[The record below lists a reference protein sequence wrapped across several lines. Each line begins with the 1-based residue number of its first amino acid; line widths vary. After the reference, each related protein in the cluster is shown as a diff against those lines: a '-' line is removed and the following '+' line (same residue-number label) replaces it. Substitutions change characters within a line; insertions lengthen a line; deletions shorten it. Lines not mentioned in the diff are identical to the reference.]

1 MPWFEANSTGWWF
14 WILSVLNPGNKMIIP
29 KSSTTFLFLI
39 FSGLNLWAIPSPWP
53 LPFVRSCP
61 RIEEDARRRR
71 SKNDGHLPPID
82 ASLGFARCGVG
93 ALETRCHKTVDILNI
108 SMEQMM
114 NHGHFRAMIII
125 TVVSNRNLYNYKNSH
140 MFGET
145 IKEAAQKF
153 LMYTCLYTFI
163 LIPIH
168 GFIPTRLR
176 PFAKEHAVVPIYSDS
191 GICNDLGEDFAS
203 PTKQYI
209 YACQREQAWL
219 GKRFITHY
227 NIHPSIHPSIYLSS

>member
-1 MPWFEANSTGWWF
+1 MIPHFFRAQS
-14 WILSVLNPGNKMIIP
+14 LSHTQPL
-29 KSSTTFLFLI
+29 TF
-39 FSGLNLWAIPSPWP
+39 A
-53 LPFVRSCP
+53 FVRSCP

-125 TVVSNRNLYNYKNSH
+125 TAVSNRNLYKYKNSH

-145 IKEAAQKF
+145 IKEAAQKV

-176 PFAKEHAVVPIYSDS
+176 PFQ
-191 GICNDLGEDFAS
+191 G
-203 PTKQYI
+203 
-209 YACQREQAWL
+209 ACCGA
-219 GKRFITHY
+219 
-227 NIHPSIHPSIYLSS
+227 YLQ